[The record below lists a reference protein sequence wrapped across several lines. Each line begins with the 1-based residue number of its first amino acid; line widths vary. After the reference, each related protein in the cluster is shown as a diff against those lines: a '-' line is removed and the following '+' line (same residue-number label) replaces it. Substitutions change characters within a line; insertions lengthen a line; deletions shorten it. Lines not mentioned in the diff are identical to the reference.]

1 MIFFQKNP
9 SLKKNLFCFGRGE
22 GKGGL
27 ASVSEFVLQRIQ
39 IQKKKK
45 NSLFF
50 FWGGGGWGGGRGGLV
65 SALFYKDAKSKS
77 FGGERGRGGARVRE
91 YFSQRIQI

>member
-1 MIFFQKNP
+1 M
-9 SLKKNLFCFGRGE
+9 NLFYKESKF
-22 GKGGL
+22 
-27 ASVSEFVLQRIQ
+27 
-39 IQKKKK
+39 KKKK
-45 NSLFF
+45 KILFF
-50 FWGGGGWGGGRGGLV
+50 FFGGGGGGGGGEGGLV